1 MSCLFDFQAFL
12 CISLTLYTTDMRK
25 ELFESNPLLR
35 LAVEFSVSAIDYC
48 ERLELSRKFVIA
60 RQLLKSATSIGA
72 NAMEAQNAESKAD
85 FVHKIKIASK
95 EADETQYWLMLCKQS
110 PGYPDPDLLTEKLNG
125 INRLLGSI
133 LKTAKQR
140 SHQS

>member
-1 MSCLFDFQAFL
+1 
-12 CISLTLYTTDMRK
+12 
-25 ELFESNPLLR
+25 
-35 LAVEFSVSAIDYC
+35 
-48 ERLELSRKFVIA
+48 
-60 RQLLKSATSIGA
+60 
-72 NAMEAQNAESKAD
+72 MEAQNAESKAD